1 MRETALSLQDAAR
14 VHATVATTMLP
25 WSLWKNRA
33 LTPNARPSLA
43 GCLLTGRRKDDPHDL
58 HCRQRRR
65 LDTDRR
71 EDGRYLR
78 IIPKRLAARAKRY
91 GLTSRCYGPKTST
104 VLRLACFN
112 AASLRAC
119 FRRSR

>member
-43 GCLLTGRRKDDPHDL
+43 GCLLTGRRKD
-58 HCRQRRR
+58 
-65 LDTDRR
+65 
-71 EDGRYLR
+71 GRYLR

-119 FRRSR
+119 F